1 MEQPN
6 LKGEALDQAIAAQP
20 FEKVTKDSIE
30 AKIAKVDYLVL
41 PDSTVTLCNIT
52 LKNGYSVRGESACVD
67 PRNFNVEIGKSLAY
81 KQAFDKLWPLEGYL
95 LAERRTVSR
104 RDIAANELQILIDVA
119 ENNAPIHEKEGNHAQ
134 AQLCRERAEALKA
147 TMNVLLA

>member
-1 MEQPN
+1 MS
-6 LKGEALDQAIAAQP
+6 GEALEKAIADRP

-30 AKIAKVDYLVL
+30 AKIVKVDYMVL

-67 PRNFNVEIGKSLAY
+67 PRNFNIEIGKSLAY

-95 LAERRTVSR
+95 LAEVRAYKPV
-104 RDIAANELQILIDVA
+104 VA
-119 ENNAPIHEKEGNHAQ
+119 G
-134 AQLCRERAEALKA
+134 
-147 TMNVLLA
+147 

>member
-1 MEQPN
+1 MVESPKLQG
-6 LKGEALDQAIAAQP
+6 GELTEAIAAQP
-20 FEKVTKDSIE
+20 YPKVTKDSIE

-67 PRNFNVEIGKSLAY
+67 PRNFNVEIGKGLAY

-95 LAERRTVSR
+95 LAESR
-104 RDIAANELQILIDVA
+104 ANAV
-119 ENNAPIHEKEGNHAQ
+119 
-134 AQLCRERAEALKA
+134 
-147 TMNVLLA
+147 V

>member
-1 MEQPN
+1 MNQKPSIDAAL
-6 LKGEALDQAIAAQP
+6 LKGDDLDAAIASQP
-20 FEKVTKDSIE
+20 FPKVTKDSIE

-81 KQAFDKLWPLEGYL
+81 KNAFEKLWQLEGYL
-95 LAERRTVSR
+95 LAEHRFQST
-104 RDIAANELQILIDVA
+104 QH
-119 ENNAPIHEKEGNHAQ
+119 P
-134 AQLCRERAEALKA
+134 
-147 TMNVLLA
+147 

>member
-1 MEQPN
+1 MEAPK
-6 LKGEALDQAIAAQP
+6 LAGEALNKAIEQQP
-20 FEKVTKDSIE
+20 YPKVTPDSIK

-67 PRNFNVEIGKSLAY
+67 PRNFNVEIGKGLAY

-95 LAERRTVSR
+95 LAESR
-104 RDIAANELQILIDVA
+104 MGA
-119 ENNAPIHEKEGNHAQ
+119 
-134 AQLCRERAEALKA
+134 
-147 TMNVLLA
+147 